1 MEVEE
6 SRPAST
12 LAGDS
17 AGYVWT
23 IRLAAGMFTLLQVLI
38 TISAATSAYPAVLTM
53 QRSLVN
59 YSEQGGGVSIDH
71 LGDPLFGLF
80 LVTYASALAC
90 LIITLGFAWYAGR
103 VVKENGG
110 GSAEA
115 SRAGTSAALT
125 AGLVWLF
132 IGVPLILITH
142 ADGTIAWLAATSGV
156 ILATTSGPPT
166 TSVYVTSPG
175 LPYLLIQ
182 LVALLL
188 QLALFLTFA
197 LPAAAI
203 AGRIGAGSVHT
214 MPIHNAG

>member
-1 MEVEE
+1 MEVEQ
-6 SRPAST
+6 SRAVATT
-12 LAGDS
+12 LGDS
-17 AGYVWT
+17 TGYVWT

-38 TISAATSAYPAVLTM
+38 TSSAAVSAYPAILTM

-59 YSEQGGGVSIDH
+59 YSEQGGVSIDQ

-80 LVTYASALAC
+80 LVTYVSALAC

-103 VVKENGG
+103 VVRENSG
-110 GSAEA
+110 GSAGA
-115 SRAGTSAALT
+115 ARAGTSVALT
-125 AGLVWLF
+125 TGLVWLF
-132 IGVPLILITH
+132 IGIPVVLITH
-142 ADGTIAWLAATSGV
+142 ADGTIAWLVATSGV
-156 ILATTSGPPT
+156 ILATPSGPPA
-166 TSVYVTSPG
+166 TSVYVTAPG

-197 LPAAAI
+197 LPIAAI

-214 MPIHNAG
+214 TPVHNAG

>member
-6 SRPAST
+6 SRPVAT
-12 LAGDS
+12 KVGDS

-38 TISAATSAYPAVLTM
+38 ASSAATSAYPAVLTM

-59 YSEQGGGVSIDH
+59 YSEQGGVSIGQ
-71 LGDPLFGLF
+71 LADPLLGLF
-80 LVTYASALAC
+80 LVTYVSALAC
-90 LIITLGFAWYAGR
+90 LIITAGFAWYAGR
-103 VVKENGG
+103 VVRENGG

-115 SRAGTSAALT
+115 ARAGTSVALT
-125 AGLVWLF
+125 TGLVWLC
-132 IGVPLILITH
+132 IGIPLVLITH
-142 ADGTIAWLAATSGV
+142 ADGTIAWLVATSGV
-156 ILATTSGPPT
+156 ILATPSGPPT

-197 LPAAAI
+197 LPTAAI
-203 AGRIGAGSVHT
+203 AGRMGAGSAHT
-214 MPIHNAG
+214 TPIHNNG

>member
-6 SRPAST
+6 SRPAAT
-12 LAGDS
+12 IVGDS
-17 AGYVWT
+17 TGYVWT

-38 TISAATSAYPAVLTM
+38 TVSAATSTYPAILTM

-59 YSEQGGGVSIDH
+59 YSEQGGVSIDH

-103 VVKENGG
+103 VVRENGS

-115 SRAGTSAALT
+115 ARAGTSVALT
-125 AGLVWLF
+125 SGLVWLF
-132 IGVPLILITH
+132 IGIPLVLITH
-142 ADGTIAWLAATSGV
+142 ADGTIAWLVATSGV
-156 ILATTSGPPT
+156 ILATASGPPT

-214 MPIHNAG
+214 TPIHNAG